1 MPTPLLT
8 LSKISLNFGSSPL
21 FESCDLNL
29 SSGDRLALVGRN
41 GSGKS
46 TLLKIIAGEIE
57 PDSGKRFIQ
66 PRATIRYLSQEPDLS
81 GFKNVL
87 DYVEAGLTAGDDEY
101 RAQYLLNSLGLKGD
115 ENPINLSGGEQRR
128 AALAKVLA
136 PNPDI
141 LLLDEPTNHLDLPAI
156 IWLQEELNS
165 LKSAMITIS
174 HDRRFLSDLT
184 KSCVWI
190 DRGSTNRLNQGF
202 SSFETWRDKY
212 LQEEE
217 EERHKLDRKI
227 VREEHWVRY
236 GVTARRKRN
245 VRRMAELSSLKQDR
259 INQRQQT
266 GSVKLDVAVGK
277 TSGAIIVDAKNI
289 SKKYENRT
297 IIDDFSTRII
307 RGDRVGI
314 IGPNGAGKTTLI
326 KILTDELKPDSGEI
340 KIGTNIELAYLDQ
353 SRNSLSDNLS
363 LKDALTGGGSDMVMI
378 NNVSR
383 HVISYMKDFLFAP
396 EQAGTKLKKL
406 SGGERA
412 RVVLAKALS
421 LPSNFLVL
429 DEPTNDLDLETL
441 DLLQEMVAN
450 YDGTVIVVSHD
461 RDFLDRVATSIISFE
476 GNGKLLEYAGGYSDM
491 QSQKKL
497 ANKKI
502 PSQEKPRDKKTN
514 SSVSHKK
521 KSKQKL
527 SFNQQHLLK
536 TLPQKI
542 EDLSSSIDKI
552 QTQLDDPH
560 LYTKDAKKFSELSNQ
575 LQNLQK
581 ELGESE
587 NSWLELELLQ
597 EKLSN

>member
-8 LSKISLNFGSSPL
+8 LSTISLNFGSNPL

-29 SSGDRLALVGRN
+29 SSGDRIALVGRN

-81 GFKNVL
+81 GYENVL

-115 ENPINLSGGEQRR
+115 ENPIHLSGGEQRR

-136 PNPDI
+136 PSPDI

-156 IWLQEELNS
+156 IWLQQELNS
-165 LKSAMITIS
+165 LKSAMIIIS

-184 KSCVWI
+184 KACVWI
-190 DRGSTNRLNQGF
+190 DRGAAKRLNQGF
-202 SSFETWRDKY
+202 SSFEAWRDKY
-212 LQEEE
+212 LQEED

-245 VRRMAELSSLKQDR
+245 VRRMAELNSLKQDR

-266 GSVKLDVAVGK
+266 GSVKLDVAAGK

-289 SKKYENRT
+289 SKRYENRT

-326 KILTDELKPDSGEI
+326 KILTGELTPDSGEI

-353 SRNSLSDNLS
+353 SRNSLSDDLS

-383 HVISYMKDFLFAP
+383 HVISYMKDFLFTP

-502 PSQEKPRDKKTN
+502 PPQERTKYKKTN
-514 SSVSHKK
+514 SNISHKK

-527 SFNQQHLLK
+527 SFNQQHSLK
-536 TLPQKI
+536 ILPKKI
-542 EDLSSSIDKI
+542 EGLSSSISKI

-560 LYTKDAKKFSELSNQ
+560 LYTKDAKKFNELSKQ
-575 LQNLQK
+575 LESLQK
-581 ELGESE
+581 QLDESE
-587 NSWLELELLQ
+587 NNWLELEMLQ
-597 EKLSN
+597 EELSN